1 MERRHKVLFVIPN
14 LQQGGAERQI
24 LQLANRLPARFEPAL
39 CLFEDNVHYK
49 EDLARL
55 PTPPRVVGA
64 GRMGPAAYRR
74 LVAIIREEKPD
85 IVQTY
90 RDIANFWGRLAAL
103 KADVPVVVTS
113 VRNRALN
120 LINVLTERWLSRRTA
135 RVLTN
140 SEGVRREL
148 VRVARV
154 PDAKIQV
161 VHNFIDVER
170 FSPPSEEARRVARAR
185 WGVAEGEIILL
196 VPGRIATQKH
206 QLGLLFALN
215 LLRRRG
221 GLPANARVLLAGR
234 ENSRVYPA
242 LVNRSLRWLGLTDR
256 VTYLGRVTDMLSLY
270 SAADILVLPS
280 LFEGLPNAVLEGAA
294 CGLPAVVSHAA
305 NVDQLVVDGE
315 TGFQVPTF
323 NRGALATALGRC
335 LALDEQTRR
344 RMGAAG
350 RAHIV
355 ARFSADRIRD
365 EMTNLYDSLLRERGL
380 A

>member
-49 EDLARL
+49 DDLALL
-55 PTPPRVVGA
+55 PTPPRVVGSA
-64 GRMGPAAYRR
+64 RMGPAAYRR

-103 KADVPVVVTS
+103 KAEVPVVVTS

-120 LINVLTERWLSRRTA
+120 FINVLTERWLSRRTA

-148 VRVARV
+148 MRVARV
-154 PDAKIQV
+154 PDSKIQI

-170 FSPPSEEARRVARAR
+170 FAPPSDEARRAARAR
-185 WGVAEGEIILL
+185 WEVADGELILL
-196 VPGRIATQKH
+196 VPGRIAMQKH

-215 LLRRRG
+215 LLREQG
-221 GLPANARVLLAGR
+221 GLPAHARVLLAGR
-234 ENSRVYPA
+234 ENSRAYPA
-242 LVNRSLRWLGLTDR
+242 LVNRCLSWLGLKDR

-305 NVDQLVVDGE
+305 NIDHLVVDGQ
-315 TGFQVPTF
+315 TGFEAPTF
-323 NRGALATALGRC
+323 NRRALAAALGRC
-335 LALDEQTRR
+335 LALDEETRR

-355 ARFSADRIRD
+355 ARFGADRIRD
-365 EMTNLYDSLLRERGL
+365 EMTTLYDGLLRDRGL